1 MTVSSSS
8 HSLARLGSRVARRL
22 LGISAPSV
30 GLLVVLAMAAWTMPG
45 LNCRGVAVLADASFA
60 PRTRR

>member
-8 HSLARLGSRVARRL
+8 HSLARLGSRVARGL
-22 LGISAPSV
+22 LGISEPSIS
-30 GLLVVLAMAAWTMPG
+30 LLVVLAMAAWTTRG
-45 LNCRGVAVLADASFA
+45 LISRGVAIRADAIFA